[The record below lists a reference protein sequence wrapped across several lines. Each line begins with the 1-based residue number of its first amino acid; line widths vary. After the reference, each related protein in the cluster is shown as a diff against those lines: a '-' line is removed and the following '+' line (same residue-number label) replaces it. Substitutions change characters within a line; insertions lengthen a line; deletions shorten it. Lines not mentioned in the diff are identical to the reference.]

1 MVKLLIITII
11 TFSSRSVEAQSVD
24 EQAIRKVLN
33 TQEAAWNSGN
43 IESFMKGYWVSD
55 SLIFIGKSV
64 SYGWQETLASYK
76 KRYPDTASMG
86 KLSFDF
92 LQMKA
97 LTPLYYYVIG
107 KWSLQ
112 RSVGNIGGYFTL
124 LFQKIKGQWLIIAD
138 HSS

>member
-1 MVKLLIITII
+1 MVKLLMIAIAI
-11 TFSSRSVEAQSVD
+11 FSSPSIDAQSVD

-43 IESFMKGYWVSD
+43 IENFMKGYWVSD

-64 SYGWQETLASYK
+64 SYGWQETLAGYK
-76 KRYPDTASMG
+76 RRYPDTAAMG

-112 RSVGNIGGYFTL
+112 RSAGNIGGYFTL

>member
-24 EQAIRKVLN
+24 EQAIRKVLDA
-33 TQEAAWNSGN
+33 QETAWNSGN
-43 IESFMKGYWVSD
+43 IENFMMGYWVSD

-64 SYGWQETLASYK
+64 SYGWQETLTGYK
-76 KRYPDTASMG
+76 RRYPDTAAMG

-112 RSVGNIGGYFTL
+112 RSAGNIGGYFTL

>member
-1 MVKLLIITII
+1 MVKLLMIAIAI
-11 TFSSRSVEAQSVD
+11 FSSPFIDAQSVD
-24 EQAIRKVLN
+24 EQAIRKGLN

-43 IESFMKGYWVSD
+43 IENFMKGYWVSD

>member
-1 MVKLLIITII
+1 MVKLLMIAIAI
-11 TFSSRSVEAQSVD
+11 FSSPSIDAQSVD

-64 SYGWQETLASYK
+64 SYGWQETLAGYK
-76 KRYPDTASMG
+76 RRYPDTAAMG

>member
-1 MVKLLIITII
+1 MVKLLITAII
-11 TFSSRSVEAQSVD
+11 IFSSRSIGAQSVD
-24 EQAIRKVLN
+24 EQAIHKVLDA
-33 TQEAAWNSGN
+33 QETAWNSGN
-43 IESFMKGYWVSD
+43 IENFMKGYWVSD

-64 SYGWQETLASYK
+64 SYGWKETLASYK

-92 LQMKA
+92 LQIKA